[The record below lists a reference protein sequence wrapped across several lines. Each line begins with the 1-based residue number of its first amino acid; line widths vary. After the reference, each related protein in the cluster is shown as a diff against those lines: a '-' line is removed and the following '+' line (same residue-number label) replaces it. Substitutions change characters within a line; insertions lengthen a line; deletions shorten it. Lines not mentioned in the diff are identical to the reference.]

1 MITLTDDN
9 LNKDVPNVD
18 KKATTKAIAPVKKSN
33 STIFNTKRLRKEIEP
48 RIRELRSS
56 FSLFRENI
64 TAMIGL
70 ILVAFIVIVAICAP
84 LICPPG
90 LGDPMD
96 MPKDLKPPKQP
107 GTDGYL
113 LGTGHY
119 GADMLYGLVWGA
131 RTSITTSLFVVLT
144 GLLIGLVV
152 GAIAGYYGGKVDNL
166 MMRIT
171 DIFLSLP
178 ALILAMAIASILE
191 RNLQNM
197 MLALIIVWWPSYAR
211 LIRAQV
217 MSVKENTYVEAARA
231 IGVKK
236 GNILFKH
243 IIPNS
248 ISPLIVS
255 ATMDIGSVVLVA
267 AGLSYIGFGVNSGYA
282 EWGRMISDGKDYFML
297 PVTYYGTSYVAW
309 WVAVFPGLAIL
320 TFAMSFSLLGDA
332 LRDILDP
339 RLRR

>member
-1 MITLTDDN
+1 MTDDN
-9 LNKDVPNVD
+9 PKKDIPNAD
-18 KKATTKAIAPVKKSN
+18 KKAIPEAKVPERKAKSN
-33 STIFNTKRLRKEIEP
+33 IFNIEGLTKEIEP
-48 RIRELRSS
+48 RIRELKSS
-56 FSLFRENI
+56 FLLFRENI

-70 ILVAFIVIVAICAP
+70 VLVLFIVIVAVCAP

-96 MPKDLKPPKQP
+96 MPKDIKPPKKP
-107 GTDGYL
+107 GSDGHI
-113 LGTGHY
+113 LGTGHH
-119 GADMLYGLVWGA
+119 GADMLYGIVWGA

-217 MSVKENTYVEAARA
+217 MSVKENTSVEAARA

-236 GNILFKH
+236 SSILFKH

-309 WVAVFPGLAIL
+309 WVAVFPGIAIL

>member
-1 MITLTDDN
+1 MVDDG
-9 LNKDVPNVD
+9 
-18 KKATTKAIAPVKKSN
+18 VKKNGIGVNTKLVSN
-33 STIFNTKRLRKEIEP
+33 AKISKKRLNSDIFDTKRLIKELEP
-48 RIRELRSS
+48 RIREFKSA

-70 ILVAFIVIVAICAP
+70 IMVVFIVVIAICAP

-96 MPKDLKPPKQP
+96 IPKDIKPPKPP
-107 GTDGYL
+107 GTDGHL

-131 RTSITTSLFVVLT
+131 RTSVTTSLFVVLT
-144 GLLIGLVV
+144 GLLIGLVI
-152 GAIAGYYGGKVDNL
+152 GAIAGYYGGKIDNL

-255 ATMDIGSVVLVA
+255 ATMDIGAVVLVA

-297 PVTYYGTSYVAW
+297 PVTYYGTSYIAW

-320 TFAMSFSLLGDA
+320 IFAMSFSLLGDA

>member
-1 MITLTDDN
+1 MSMVDDG
-9 LNKDVPNVD
+9 
-18 KKATTKAIAPVKKSN
+18 VKKNGIGVNTKLVSN
-33 STIFNTKRLRKEIEP
+33 AKISKKRLNSDIFDTKRLIKELEP
-48 RIRELRSS
+48 RIREFKSA

-70 ILVAFIVIVAICAP
+70 IMVVFIVVIAICAP

-96 MPKDLKPPKQP
+96 IPKDIKPPKPP
-107 GTDGYL
+107 GTDGHL

-131 RTSITTSLFVVLT
+131 RTSVTTSLFVVLT
-144 GLLIGLVV
+144 GLLIGLVI
-152 GAIAGYYGGKVDNL
+152 GAIAGYYGGKIDNL

-255 ATMDIGSVVLVA
+255 ATMDIGAVVLVA

-297 PVTYYGTSYVAW
+297 PVTYYGTSYIAW

-320 TFAMSFSLLGDA
+320 IFAMSFSLLGDA